1 MSKTRSAATIL
12 ETAEQMDPREAA
24 DRLVRAQ
31 SDGNAW
37 LDAFA
42 EQLDRRRNADAL
54 KRILSIWNLN
64 QSDAARAFGV
74 SRQAISKWFE
84 SGVPADRAVVIADLG
99 AASDLL
105 VRHLQ
110 RDRIAGVV
118 RRPAARLARQVMLPG
133 LALHSRSNCER
144 KAPRPFLPP

>member
-84 SGVPADRAVVIADLG
+84 SGVPADRAVVIADLNLEVIDQVP
-99 AASDLL
+99 ATW
-105 VRHLQ
+105 Q
-110 RDRIAGVV
+110 FFRDR
-118 RRPAARLARQVMLPG
+118 RPETYGQLTEL
-133 LALHSRSNCER
+133 
-144 KAPRPFLPP
+144 